1 MLEPEKHC
9 LKPKNNVSAVA
20 RRLQPVAG
28 MATRKDRVEA
38 AAVPAEALEGEFPEI
53 DLPVRP
59 PFPPMEAKPA
69 SRLPGGEGW
78 LYEPKWDG
86 FRCLA
91 FREGKT
97 IALQSKSGQPLDRYF
112 PEMVEALAA
121 LPVKTFALD
130 GEIVIETGGGLDFD
144 ALLQRIHPA
153 ASRIRKLARETPAR
167 FHAFDLLVDERG
179 RSLAGKP
186 LRERRERLEAL
197 FEKIPEGGSV
207 LLSPATPDRKTAERW
222 MKELGRAGLDGV
234 IAKLLESPYLS
245 GEREGMVKVKRVR
258 TADCV
263 VGGFRWAQ
271 AGGRNEG
278 KIGSLLLGLYDGEGR
293 LDHVGFSSSFT
304 AGEREELEPI
314 LLPLREPPGFTGKAP
329 GGPSRWS
336 QGRSTEWEPLRPALV
351 CEVRYDHFSGGRF
364 RHGTK
369 FLRWRP
375 EKKPEQCTFE
385 QVAPGRVSLAKVGL

>member
-1 MLEPEKHC
+1 M
-9 LKPKNNVSAVA
+9 AA
-20 RRLQPVAG
+20 R
-28 MATRKDRVEA
+28 KSRVEA
-38 AAVPAEALEGEFPEI
+38 AAVPAEELAGEFPEL

-69 SRLPGGEGW
+69 ARLPGGEGW

-91 FREGKT
+91 FRKGGT

-112 PEMVEALAA
+112 PEMVEAFAA

-130 GEIVIETGGGLDFD
+130 GEIVIETDGELDFD

-167 FHAFDLLVDERG
+167 FHAFDLLVDARG
-179 RSLAGKP
+179 ASLVESP
-186 LRERRERLEAL
+186 LAERRRRLEAL
-197 FEKIPEGGSV
+197 FAKLPDGGRIV
-207 LLSPATPDRKTAERW
+207 LSPATADPKVAARW
-222 MKELGRAGLDGV
+222 MRELGGAGLDGV
-234 IAKLLESPYLS
+234 IAKLAGSPYLS

-271 AGGRNEG
+271 AGSRNEG
-278 KIGSLLLGLYDGEGR
+278 QVGSLLLGLYDDAGR
-293 LDHVGFSSSFT
+293 LDHVGFSSSFN
-304 AGEREELEPI
+304 AEERRELVKV

-336 QGRSTEWEPLRPALV
+336 QGRSTEWEPLRSALV
-351 CEVRYDHFSGGRF
+351 CEVRFDHFSGGRF

-375 EKKPEQCTFE
+375 EKRPEQCTFE
-385 QVAPGRVSLAKVGL
+385 QVRARPMTLARLGL

>member
-1 MLEPEKHC
+1 MAR
-9 LKPKNNVSAVA
+9 SALPA
-20 RRLQPVAG
+20 K
-28 MATRKDRVEA
+28 TDRVEA

-53 DLPVRP
+53 ALPVRP

-91 FREGKT
+91 FREGRT
-97 IALQSKSGQPLDRYF
+97 VALQSKSGQPLDRYF
-112 PEMVEALAA
+112 PEMVEAFGA
-121 LPVKTFALD
+121 LPLKAFALD

-153 ASRIRKLARETPAR
+153 ASRIRKLARETPAS
-167 FHAFDLLVDERG
+167 FHAFDLLVDERR
-179 RSLAGKP
+179 RSLVEKP
-186 LRERRERLEAL
+186 LSERREQLEAL
-197 FEKIPEGGSV
+197 FGKIGEQERV

-222 MKELGRAGLDGV
+222 MKELGGAGLDGV
-234 IAKLLESPYLS
+234 VAKLLESPYLS

-271 AGGRNEG
+271 AGGKNEG
-278 KIGSLLLGLYDGEGR
+278 QIGSLLLGLYNRQGE

-304 AGEREELEPI
+304 AEERRELEPI

-375 EKKPEQCTFE
+375 EKRPEQCTFE
-385 QVAPGRVSLAKVGL
+385 QVGGRKVSLAKLGI

>member
-1 MLEPEKHC
+1 MARSIAKTAP
-9 LKPKNNVSAVA
+9 KPKPD
-20 RRLQPVAG
+20 R
-28 MATRKDRVEA
+28 TDRVTA
-38 AAVPAEALEGEFPEI
+38 AAVPAEELTGEFPEI

-59 PFPPMEAKPA
+59 PYPPMEAKPA
-69 SRLPGGEGW
+69 ARLPSGEGW

-91 FREGKT
+91 FRKGDT
-97 IALQSKSGQPLDRYF
+97 VALQSKSGQPLDRYF
-112 PEMVEALAA
+112 PEMVEALGA

-153 ASRIRKLARETPAR
+153 ASRIRKLARETPASY
-167 FHAFDLLVDERG
+167 HAFDLLVDARG
-179 RSLAGKP
+179 RSLAGRP
-186 LRERRERLEAL
+186 LRERRAGLEEL
-197 FEKIPEGGSV
+197 FAKIPAGERV
-207 LLSPATPDRKTAERW
+207 LLSPATPDRKIAERW
-222 MKELGRAGLDGV
+222 MKELGAAGLDGV
-234 IAKLLESPYLS
+234 IAKLADSPYLT

-263 VGGFRWAQ
+263 VGGFRWAA
-271 AGGRNEG
+271 AGGKNEG
-278 KIGSLLLGLYDGEGR
+278 QIGSLLLGLYDEEGR
-293 LDHVGFSSSFT
+293 LDHVGFSASFT
-304 AGEREELEPI
+304 AGERGELAPI

-336 QGRSTEWEPLRPALV
+336 QGRSTEWEPLRAALV
-351 CEVRYDHFSGGRF
+351 CEVRYDHFSGDRF

-375 EKKPEQCTFE
+375 EKRPDQCTFE
-385 QVAPGRVSLAKVGL
+385 QVRSRAVPLSKLGL